1 MADTGLVLHHCP
13 YAPSGLVAPSGVLR
27 EDAEYLIAEALRR
40 GREGVATERDAQVAA
55 AVDTAMARVRVNAPG
70 VYGPILADFQRAAL
84 ATSTAIMDAATRR
97 AATALLQ
104 AEPWLSERVVAASRG
119 AGAAGAESGLAAF
132 AQKAWPYGIAA
143 LIVGVA
149 AYGIATAGKR

>member
-1 MADTGLVLHHCP
+1 MTDSGLVLYRCP
-13 YAPSGLVAPSGVLR
+13 VAPSGILP
-27 EDAEYLIAEALRR
+27 DSLDPASIIAGSM
-40 GREGVATERDAQVAA
+40 GRARQGIDDERDRQVTAAVAA
-55 AVDTAMARVRVNAPG
+55 AMAQVRRDAPA
-70 VYGPILADFQRAAL
+70 IADQLATQFQTAAL
-84 ATSTAIMDAATRR
+84 ATSQQVMDAALRR

-119 AGAAGAESGLAAF
+119 AGGAAAESGLAAF

>member
-1 MADTGLVLHHCP
+1 MAETGLVLRHCP
-13 YAPSGLVAPSGVLR
+13 YAPSGILPDSMDPVAI
-27 EDAEYLIAEALRR
+27 IADSM
-40 GREGVATERDAQVAA
+40 GRARQGLDDERDRQVTAAVAA
-55 AVDTAMARVRVNAPG
+55 AMAQLRRDAPA
-70 VYGPILADFQRAAL
+70 LADQLAERFQTAAL
-84 ATSTAIMDAATRR
+84 ATSQQVMDAALRR

-132 AQKAWPYGIAA
+132 AQKAWPYGVAA

-149 AYGIATAGKR
+149 AYGIATAGRRR

>member
-1 MADTGLVLHHCP
+1 MSDSGLVLYRCP
-13 YAPSGLVAPSGVLR
+13 VAPSGILP
-27 EDAEYLIAEALRR
+27 DSLDPASIIAGSM
-40 GREGVATERDAQVAA
+40 GRARQGIDDERDRQVTAAVAA
-55 AVDTAMARVRVNAPG
+55 AMAQVRRDAPA
-70 VYGPILADFQRAAL
+70 LADQLTTQFQRAAL
-84 ATSTAIMDAATRR
+84 ATSQAVMDAALRR

-119 AGAAGAESGLAAF
+119 AGGAAAESGLAAF

>member
-1 MADTGLVLHHCP
+1 MTDSGLVLYRCP
-13 YAPSGLVAPSGVLR
+13 VAPSGNLP
-27 EDAEYLIAEALRR
+27 DSLDPASIIAGSM
-40 GREGVATERDAQVAA
+40 GRARQGIDDERDRQVTAAVAA
-55 AVDTAMARVRVNAPG
+55 AMAQVRRDAPA
-70 VYGPILADFQRAAL
+70 LADQLTAQFQRAAL
-84 ATSTAIMDAATRR
+84 ATSQAVMDAALRR

-132 AQKAWPYGIAA
+132 AQKAWPYGVAA

>member
-1 MADTGLVLHHCP
+1 MTDSGLVLYRCP
-13 YAPSGLVAPSGVLR
+13 VAPSGILP
-27 EDAEYLIAEALRR
+27 DSLDPASIIAGSM
-40 GREGVATERDAQVAA
+40 GRARQGIDDERDRQVTAAVAA
-55 AVDTAMARVRVNAPG
+55 AMAQVRRDAPA
-70 VYGPILADFQRAAL
+70 IADQLATQFQTAAL
-84 ATSTAIMDAATRR
+84 ATSQQVMDAALRR